1 MRGIVRGLTALT
13 LFLLVPVA
21 AHAQATLAGIVRD
34 TSGAVLPGVNVEA
47 SSPVLIEKVRT
58 AVTDS
63 TGRYTIADL
72 RPGAYRLTFSLP
84 GFTTIVREGVQ
95 LSGTAVVSINADMAV
110 GALQESVTVSGET
123 PVVDVQSTARQVI
136 LDQE

>member
-1 MRGIVRGLTALT
+1 MRGFVRGLTALA
-13 LFLLVPVA
+13 LFLLLPAA

-63 TGRYTIADL
+63 TGRYAIADL
-72 RPGAYRLTFSLP
+72 RPGSYRLTFALP
-84 GFTTIVREGVQ
+84 GFTTVVREGVQ
-95 LSGTAVVSINADMAV
+95 LSGTAVITINADLAV
-110 GALQESVTVSGET
+110 GTLQES
-123 PVVDVQSTARQVI
+123 
-136 LDQE
+136 